1 MQYGASLSVLDRHT
15 CLQTVEG
22 LLVQALAI
30 LGEESSS
37 LAESLAAA
45 HVDHALNHL
54 RGTHT
59 HEVASQLD
67 TMMGATSDPNI

>member
-1 MQYGASLSVLDRHT
+1 MQHATLSAALDRHI

-30 LGEESSS
+30 LGDESAS

-59 HEVASQLD
+59 HDVASQLD
-67 TMMGATSDPNI
+67 TMMGATSAPNI

>member
-1 MQYGASLSVLDRHT
+1 MQYGASLSALDRHVR
-15 CLQTVEG
+15 LQTAGE
-22 LLVQALAI
+22 LLTQALAI

-54 RGTHT
+54 RGTQAHDAASPS
-59 HEVASQLD
+59 VATVS
-67 TMMGATSDPNI
+67 ATSAPNI